1 MRFLSAQRNCLT
13 AWLHHVHVLL
23 VCLSCVI
30 KTALFTLPCVCTE
43 NQGPSFRGLFGG
55 DRIGDDAYCMFS
67 EGVHVPGRWRL
78 SVSFTAGPDRDSH
91 SANAP
96 LPRPRLPSYER
107 QRRVEVHRG
116 AVGTQRVRIYGWS
129 WWHCVCV
136 RASVV
141 VHDFEELRPMLVP
154 PSQSERK
161 EHTVENS
168 PHPHTALN
176 STLSGAFVATNSHN
190 TVCHT
195 MLLAPGAIV
204 FGGPS
209 SPGKHVRRAQQGPT
223 FWFHYNIDGALW
235 ILGSRTSSG

>member
-1 MRFLSAQRNCLT
+1 MFAAFCIASLQGSKLAYRSADTYCIAHVASMRFLSAQRNCLT

-154 PSQSERK
+154 PSHRPRIRVESLPFGSM
-161 EHTVENS
+161 HT
-168 PHPHTALN
+168 
-176 STLSGAFVATNSHN
+176 
-190 TVCHT
+190 
-195 MLLAPGAIV
+195 
-204 FGGPS
+204 
-209 SPGKHVRRAQQGPT
+209 
-223 FWFHYNIDGALW
+223 
-235 ILGSRTSSG
+235 